1 MPQSSAFSRAA
12 VFAPPAPAPAPPA
25 YVPECELPLPG
36 SNRSTSISFC
46 SQPPFTIQENR
57 LRQTAARR
65 GEGRAAREHERRKPG
80 AATDESVVCGGA
92 GSTVCAVLERRERD
106 HLERVH
112 HTNCNTNSEVT
123 LPRLPSSAPGPP
135 SPTVAAAAVEGYRPP
150 PRVGLAWRASSAKW
164 GRGVGRTGRMPRMA
178 RMAQVAR
185 MAREAMAVR
194 TARVARME
202 ACATAHNGLASF
214 PMLRCGS
221 SAQRGSRHWI
231 VAAEREQVAR
241 RLAGRHGRSQRL
253 PFWDPLQELRA
264 GLAWRSWL
272 GLGSGAVRVRVR
284 VTVGG

>member
-1 MPQSSAFSRAA
+1 MCCVRAAGARPSRA
-12 VFAPPAPAPAPPA
+12 
-25 YVPECELPLPG
+25 
-36 SNRSTSISFC
+36 SSS
-46 SQPPFTIQENR
+46 
-57 LRQTAARR
+57 
-65 GEGRAAREHERRKPG
+65 
-80 AATDESVVCGGA
+80 
-92 GSTVCAVLERRERD
+92 
-106 HLERVH
+106 

-241 RLAGRHGRSQRL
+241 RLAGRHGMAGRRDCHSGIRS
-253 PFWDPLQELRA
+253 
-264 GLAWRSWL
+264 RSCE
-272 GLGSGAVRVRVR
+272 LGSLGVP
-284 VTVGG
+284 G